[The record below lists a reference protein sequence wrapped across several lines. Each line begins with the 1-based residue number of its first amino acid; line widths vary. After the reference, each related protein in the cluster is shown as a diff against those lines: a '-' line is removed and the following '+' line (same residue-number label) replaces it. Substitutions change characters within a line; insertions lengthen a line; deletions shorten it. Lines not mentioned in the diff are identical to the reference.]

1 MTRKIESQM
10 NNAISNNQNWQSGNT
25 TVVTQQDGV
34 SFVYLHGNKIAEVGD
49 DYIRLF
55 DGGYQSKTTKSRI
68 NAILAE
74 HGAPGECVFQKD
86 FEWFIRLWNGTEF
99 FTTQFRNSMKLGAL
113 PADLCLAG

>member
-1 MTRKIESQM
+1 MRKIESQM
-10 NNAISNNQNWQSGNT
+10 NAAILNNQDWKSGNT
-25 TVVTQQDGV
+25 EVTFDPETNE
-34 SFVYLHGNKIAEVGD
+34 SKVYLHDNLIAEVGD

-99 FTTQFRNSMKLGAL
+99 FTTEFRNSMKLGAL